1 VVKSSSDRRP
11 ATLADVAAKAGVSV
25 MTASYAFNRPQ
36 RVSAPARAKVEEAA
50 VALGYVGPDPNARSL
65 RRRRTSS
72 LGVVLG
78 EHLSYAFDDPQA
90 AAFLAGI
97 ADVCAERS
105 YAMTILPTTGGP
117 EDTRRIRV
125 AAVDGFILWTTVDDD
140 PVLAT
145 VQALRLPAVIHGGPR
160 VDGLGLVSIDNRA
173 AAREI
178 GTATFARA
186 EHPAVLA
193 FPLDRRREQ
202 QLAPGL
208 TPSTASF
215 PVTRDRLLGFRDAAR
230 RTRHPWQS
238 VTVAVCS
245 HNDRAHAR
253 AMTERLL
260 SRPDTPDAIA
270 AMGDEQAI
278 GALDAIHAAGL
289 RVPADIAIS
298 GWDDSPF
305 AADLGLTTVAQSM
318 RDQGGECARMV
329 MANAPRHVQAAWSL
343 VRRNTTRD

>member
-1 VVKSSSDRRP
+1 MTSPFENRP
-11 ATLADVAAKAGVSV
+11 VTLSDVAAHAGVSV

-36 RVSAPARAKVEEAA
+36 RVSAAARAKVEQAA
-50 VALGYVGPDPNARSL
+50 LSLGYAGPDPNARSL
-65 RRRRTSS
+65 RRRQTSS

-90 AAFLAGI
+90 AAFLGGI

-145 VQALRLPAVIHGGPR
+145 VQALRLPAVIHGGPA
-160 VDGLGLVSIDNRA
+160 VEGLGLVSIDNRA

-178 GTATFARA
+178 GTATFAAAQR
-186 EHPAVLA
+186 PAVLA
-193 FPLDRRREQ
+193 FPLDRRRQEQ
-202 QLAPGL
+202 IAQGVR
-208 TPSTASF
+208 PSTASF

-230 RTRHPWQS
+230 RTRHPWPS
-238 VTVAVCS
+238 VTVAVCA
-245 HNDRAHAR
+245 HNDRVHAR
-253 AMTERLL
+253 AMTKRLL
-260 SRPDTPDAIA
+260 SRPDIPDAIA

-289 RVPADIAIS
+289 RVPTDIALS
-298 GWDDSPF
+298 GWDDSTV
-305 AADLGLTTVAQSM
+305 AADLGLTTIAQSM
-318 RDQGGECARMV
+318 RDQGSECARMV
-329 MANAPRHVQAAWSL
+329 LANTPRHAEAAWSL
-343 VRRNTTRD
+343 VRRSTTRQ